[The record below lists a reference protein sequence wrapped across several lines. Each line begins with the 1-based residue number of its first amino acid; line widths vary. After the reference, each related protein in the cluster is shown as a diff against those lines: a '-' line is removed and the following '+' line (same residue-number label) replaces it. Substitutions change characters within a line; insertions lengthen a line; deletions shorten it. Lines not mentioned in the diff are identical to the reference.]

1 MDRAEAAG
9 ITGAVV
15 LHAGMLALFLW
26 AIYAAPPRLPER
38 TTPQPIDV
46 YVTDD
51 IGLRSMAPPQIDDAR
66 QAEAP
71 TTGNPQ
77 DAAASAAPEISDSQA
92 VQQTPT
98 PPAPAPRPDAQTPAP
113 PKPPSQQAPAQRRER
128 LPRPDVG
135 EGQSQQRAR
144 ESRLGPNF
152 LKGIQAESKGKAP
165 RARAQVGA
173 QAMSSIAAA
182 IARQIKPCYELGALG
197 GTSAMD
203 IVTVLR
209 LRFRPDG
216 SVANVE
222 VATQEGVTGE
232 NRAYAR
238 QMAELS
244 RRAVLRCAP
253 LQGLPANLYEG
264 GWDDFDMGF
273 IPRQLG

>member
-9 ITGAVV
+9 ITGAAL
-15 LHAGMLALFLW
+15 LHAGVFALFLW
-26 AIYAAPPRLPER
+26 AIYNAPPPPRAIAP
-38 TTPQPIDV
+38 PQPIDV

-51 IGLRSMAPPQIDDAR
+51 VGLRSMAPPQVDDAR

-71 TTGNPQ
+71 DIGNPR
-77 DAAASAAPEISDSQA
+77 DAAAAAAPEISDTLAPPQA
-92 VQQTPT
+92 PA
-98 PPAPAPRPDAQTPAP
+98 PPAAPRPDAAPAP
-113 PKPPSQQAPAQRRER
+113 PRPAAATPPAKRRAP

-135 EGQSQQRAR
+135 EGEGRERAR
-144 ESRLGPNF
+144 ESRLGPDF
-152 LKGIQAESKGKAP
+152 LKGIREESKGKAP

-173 QAMSSIAAA
+173 QAMSSIAAV
-182 IARQIKPCYELGALG
+182 IARQIKPCYDLGSLG

-209 LRFRPDG
+209 LQFRRDG
-216 SVANVE
+216 SVASVE
-222 VATQEGVTGE
+222 VSTQEGVTAE
-232 NRAYAR
+232 NRGYAR

-253 LQGLPANLYEG
+253 LQGLPQNLYEG